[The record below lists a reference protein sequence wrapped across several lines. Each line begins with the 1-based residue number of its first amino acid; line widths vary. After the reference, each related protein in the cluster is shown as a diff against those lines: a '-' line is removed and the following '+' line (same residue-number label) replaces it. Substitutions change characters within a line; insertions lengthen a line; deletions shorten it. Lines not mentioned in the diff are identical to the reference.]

1 MLFRSDPDDAML
13 AVPIVCAF
21 GFAQYLLL
29 AAAAIAPVFAL
40 LLLYLRWKAL
50 KVAA

>member
-1 MLFRSDPDDAML
+1 MLSHVRLLRPL
-13 AVPIVCAF
+13 AA
-21 GFAQYLLL
+21 GTLLL